1 MTATRSIFEIFADVK
16 REVGPVGKDS
26 RNQQQNFNY
35 RGIDAVVNAAAGA
48 LDKYGVITAPI
59 LDQYDYDGNV
69 EVGKNRSLMGHAK
82 VQVTYRFYGP
92 AGDHFDAR
100 VPGEAMDS
108 GDKATAKAMS
118 VAYRIALLQ
127 CLNLPTDEADPDS
140 QTYERSPRASAGDAW
155 ESAAPSS
162 PRQPQNSSRDS
173 AQRSSAPSWLDTAI
187 AKAATF
193 KTEAD
198 GTDLWKESAAKV
210 HGREVTPADAKNVQD
225 LIAARIED
233 LRTDAMNKALALLS
247 EGDEWRLKVQEL
259 ADVDSARE
267 AIAEVSREVTN
278 KIRAGRI
285 TQAIAAR
292 WPKAAEQEAAAA

>member
-1 MTATRSIFEIFADVK
+1 MSEKPSIFEVFATVK

-48 LDKYGVITAPI
+48 LDKHGVITVPV

-69 EVGKNRSLMGHAK
+69 EIGKNRSLMGHAK

-92 AGDHFDAR
+92 AGDYFDAR

-155 ESAAPSS
+155 ESAAPAS
-162 PRQPQNSSRDS
+162 PRQPQNSSRDG
-173 AQRSSAPSWLDTAI
+173 AQRNSAPSWLDTAI

-198 GTDLWKESAAKV
+198 GTGLWKESAAKV
-210 HGREVTPADAKNVQD
+210 HAREIAPADAEKVQDLITARVEDLRKEAMTEALNLLSEDDEWRQKVEELTDAVSASAAVAEVGREVT
-225 LIAARIED
+225 
-233 LRTDAMNKALALLS
+233 S
-247 EGDEWRLKVQEL
+247 KV
-259 ADVDSARE
+259 
-267 AIAEVSREVTN
+267 
-278 KIRAGRI
+278 RAGRI
-285 TQAIAAR
+285 VQAITAR
-292 WPKAAEQEAAAA
+292 WPKAAEQARQAA